1 MPAKKTT
8 VRNGRDRSHSDRS
21 TKKQTVA
28 RPVALAT
35 RLIEL
40 YVQKQAIDAEMKQYK
55 EELQTLLVNTDNDRI
70 DAKNGTIKLKTTN
83 AWKLPPVN
91 ESKARK
97 ILGESFA
104 FYFKEKLEFG
114 VETLGKEEINKETEL
129 GLQLKDLVEI
139 KETQTWEIKP
149 IS

>member
-8 VRNGRDRSHSDRS
+8 SANGRDRSR
-21 TKKQTVA
+21 KKQTVA

-40 YVQKQAIDAEMKQYK
+40 YAQKQSIDAEMKQYK
-55 EELQTLLVNTDNDRI
+55 DELLETLVSSDNDTI
-70 DAKNGTIKLKTTN
+70 DAKNGRIKLKTTN
-83 AWKLPPVN
+83 AWSLPPVN

-97 ILGESFA
+97 ILGESFE
-104 FYFKEKLEFG
+104 FYFKSKVTFG
-114 VETLGKEEINKETEL
+114 VEPLGKEEINKETEL

-149 IS
+149 EAK